1 VIDLL
6 VDDDDDVDD
15 DDQKMN
21 KIIDF
26 VEQLLMEFA
35 EVLFV
40 ILLVFVQL
48 LLPFHH

>member
-1 VIDLL
+1 VIDLF
-6 VDDDDDVDD
+6 VDEDDDVDD

-21 KIIDF
+21 KILDF
-26 VEQLLMEFA
+26 AEQLLMEFV

-48 LLPFHH
+48 LLQFHH